1 MIILK
6 LLQRFIKYA
15 DSQIIVLEN
24 IRRSR
29 RQSISAFGDK
39 LAPQNEQNHKLVNR
53 YT

>member
-1 MIILK
+1 MIILN

-15 DSQIIVLEN
+15 DSLEN
-24 IRRSR
+24 IRRR